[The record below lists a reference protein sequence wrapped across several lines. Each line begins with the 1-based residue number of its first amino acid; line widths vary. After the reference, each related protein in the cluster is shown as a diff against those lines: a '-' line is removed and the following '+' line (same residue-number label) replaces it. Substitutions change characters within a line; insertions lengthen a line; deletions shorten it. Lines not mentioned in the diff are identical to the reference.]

1 MNEQEN
7 EWLGTMGSNSASAV
21 PVSESISPIQ
31 ELVGAIQANQ
41 EVLTKRIDNF
51 IQKVGPV
58 LKDVQSGGEAVDKRE
73 VSEVLAVYSPLSKDL
88 LKIKQTQEQQI
99 RKLEHLMEDLEI

>member
-41 EVLTKRIDNF
+41 EVLTK
-51 IQKVGPV
+51 
-58 LKDVQSGGEAVDKRE
+58 
-73 VSEVLAVYSPLSKDL
+73 
-88 LKIKQTQEQQI
+88 
-99 RKLEHLMEDLEI
+99 